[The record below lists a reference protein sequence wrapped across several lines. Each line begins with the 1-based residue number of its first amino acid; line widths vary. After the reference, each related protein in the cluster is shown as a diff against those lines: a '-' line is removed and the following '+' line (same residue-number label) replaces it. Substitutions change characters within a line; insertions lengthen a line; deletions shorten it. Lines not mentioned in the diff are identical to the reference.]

1 MKLTKKKIIKMI
13 REEYTNR
20 LLQLEIAAKIAE
32 AQLMDQRGNVLLSPD
47 LKVKHKDS
55 GYEYTVDRIEGE
67 GDNAI
72 IYLRK
77 PDVPR
82 IDPPMISKQIHEE
95 DDAGTGLGPVK
106 AQLEAL
112 IEEDEEMPIPVAP
125 TKDEESPDV
134 FAITVSDFEKEYI
147 ID

>member
-1 MKLTKKKIIKMI
+1 MKLTERKIIKII
-13 REEYTNR
+13 REEYVNR

-32 AQLMDQRGNVLLSPD
+32 AQLVDQRGNVLISPD
-47 LKVKHKDS
+47 LKVKHKES

-67 GDNAI
+67 GDSAI

-82 IDPPMISKQIHEE
+82 ISPALASRPIHE
-95 DDAGTGLGPVK
+95 DD
-106 AQLEAL
+106 E
-112 IEEDEEMPIPVAP
+112 PVAP
-125 TKDEESPDV
+125 PIVAAPGEQQEDPDI

>member
-1 MKLTKKKIIKMI
+1 MI

-47 LKVKHKDS
+47 LKVKHKAS

-82 IDPPMISKQIHEE
+82 IDPPLASTQIHEE
-95 DDAGTGLGPVK
+95 DDYGTGLSAVK
-106 AQLEAL
+106 AQ
-112 IEEDEEMPIPVAP
+112 IDSVNEEDGAMPIPAAVSE
-125 TKDEESPDV
+125 EESPDV
-134 FAITVSDFEKEYI
+134 FALTVSDFEKEYI

>member
-1 MKLTKKKIIKMI
+1 MKLSEKKIIKMI
-13 REEYTNR
+13 REEYVNR

-32 AQLMDQRGNVLLSPD
+32 AQLMDQRGNVLVSPD
-47 LKVKHKDS
+47 LKVKHKES
-55 GYEYTVDRIEGE
+55 GYEYTVDRVEGE
-67 GDNAI
+67 GENAI

-82 IDPPMISKQIHEE
+82 INPAPASRPIHEDDELVTPPITAAPQEEPE
-95 DDAGTGLGPVK
+95 D
-106 AQLEAL
+106 
-112 IEEDEEMPIPVAP
+112 
-125 TKDEESPDV
+125 SNV